1 MDNFES
7 FVTYQVL
14 VKHCGNICSHY
25 QCTDSELERLVTEGI
40 ISQEER
46 YLVFSYPI
54 PTVFNGL
61 HRWAKL
67 IEILRN
73 RRGFI
78 PLFHYWRAV
87 WIPGFTEVLDCLLYE
102 FTQYKELRKF
112 AIELL

>member
-1 MDNFES
+1 MGNSNFD
-7 FVTYQVL
+7 VAYQAL
-14 VKHCGNICSHY
+14 VKHCGKICSHY
-25 QCTDSELERLVTEGI
+25 QRTDSELERLVNEGI

-46 YLVFSYPI
+46 YLVFSYPL
-54 PTVFNGL
+54 PTVLNCL

-73 RRGFI
+73 RRGFL

-87 WIPGFTEVLDCLLYE
+87 WIPGFTEVFDCLLYE

-112 AIELL
+112 AVGLI